1 MAYTVYGQQEVRARI
16 DAAVRAGQLPNAL
29 LFSGS
34 RYSGRLTTAL
44 ETARKVMCHRSGAED
59 CSCESCRK
67 FGENSQPYAVMLLT
81 RSMIQEIRAA
91 ADVAVNDPDGT
102 TMQLFILQVRK
113 LLNRFLML
121 GDDEGSKAQKQS
133 VKLALEIDDL
143 LLQLSGSSAVLSRD
157 IEQILK
163 KSEQLQGTVKSQN
176 IPIAQI
182 RYLGNWLQT
191 KPGNQRTVV
200 IIEGVEFF
208 TESTKNALLKLL
220 EEPPGNTWFFLISE
234 FPGMI
239 PRTILSRVRK
249 YQLLQ
254 REWEEEARVISEV
267 FRKLPDDYDS
277 LKTLFLSNAG
287 VNCRELRDDA
297 ERFISAA
304 LQRREVAYATL
315 QADIQ
320 RISKSGLFR
329 EFVEELI
336 NIIEL
341 EVAESTMQRKKAA
354 VVFGQIQSAYRK
366 VSQVNQNTSLAL
378 EAMYYAIRDYRL

>member
-1 MAYTVYGQQEVRARI
+1 MYGQYEVRRRI
-16 DAAVRAGQLPNAL
+16 DAAVQSGQLPGAL

-44 ETARKVMCHRSGAED
+44 ETARKVMCQLSGSEN
-59 CSCESCRK
+59 CSCESCSK
-67 FGENSQPYAVMLLT
+67 FAGSSQPYVVMLLT
-81 RSMIQEIRAA
+81 RTMIQEIRTA
-91 ADVAVNDPDGT
+91 ADVAVHYPDDSS
-102 TMQLFILQVRK
+102 MQLFILQVRK
-113 LLNRFLML
+113 LLNRFLMS
-121 GDDEGSKAQKQS
+121 GDDENSKGQKQS
-133 VKLALEIDDL
+133 ARLAYEIDEL
-143 LLQLSGSSAVLSRD
+143 LLQLNWAAAGCSRD
-157 IEQILK
+157 IEQIIK
-163 KSEQLQGTVKSQN
+163 RSEQLQDTVKSQN

-191 KPGNQRTVV
+191 KPGDQRTVV

-234 FPGMI
+234 FPGML
-239 PRTILSRVRK
+239 PKTILSRVRK
-249 YQLLQ
+249 YQLLP
-254 REWEEEARVISEV
+254 REWEEEGQVISEV
-267 FRKLPDDYDS
+267 FRKHPDDYDS
-277 LKTLFLSNAG
+277 LKTLFLSNSG

-320 RISKSGLFR
+320 RINKNSLFR
-329 EFVEELI
+329 EFVEELL

-341 EVAESTMQRKKAA
+341 EVAESTLQRRKAKF
-354 VVFGQIQSAYRK
+354 VFEQIRTAYRK
-366 VSQVNQNTSLAL
+366 VSQVNQNVSLAL
-378 EAMYYAIRDYRL
+378 EALFYTIRDYRL